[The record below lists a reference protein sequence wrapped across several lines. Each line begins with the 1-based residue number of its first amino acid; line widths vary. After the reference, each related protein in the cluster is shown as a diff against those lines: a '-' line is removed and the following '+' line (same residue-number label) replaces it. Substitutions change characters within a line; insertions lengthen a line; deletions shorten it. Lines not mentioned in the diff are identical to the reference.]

1 MGLGS
6 INRIPVPSATN
17 APQRTET
24 LAAAG
29 AVKTELKPEAA
40 VQQVREAEAV
50 RFEQTNEAARR
61 AFLDA
66 ALRET
71 IARRI
76 ELDPKSRE
84 VIFQAV
90 NKETGEVVR
99 QVPDEALLRL
109 RAFARE
115 LREKGGGSPTRRVEK
130 IA

>member
-6 INRIPVPSATN
+6 INRIPAPSATN